1 LYKQE
6 LLGRLE
12 MGDDAMR
19 FLALGLAAL
28 MLSTTASAQVY
39 VHGYTKKD
47 GTYVAPHYRSSPNG
61 TKLDNYS
68 TKGNV
73 NPYTGKVGTKDP
85 YGSSQNS
92 NGAYGS
98 YSNPYS
104 SSSDQNSNS
113 STTCYYPPC

>member
-1 LYKQE
+1 MR
-6 LLGRLE
+6 LLAIGV
-12 MGDDAMR
+12 AA
-19 FLALGLAAL
+19 LALSA
-28 MLSTTASAQVY
+28 TASAQVY

-73 NPYTGKVGTKDP
+73 NPYTGQPGTKNP
-85 YGSSQNS
+85 YGSYGNS
-92 NGAYGS
+92 NSSYG

-104 SSSDQNSNS
+104 SANGQSNS
-113 STTCYYPPC
+113 LSTTCYYPPC